1 MNESIQEV
9 VLFIEELE
17 SDSTIPKNVKA
28 KLLELNKE
36 LKKTSNENLSL
47 IINKSLSNL
56 DDISSDVNL
65 DSFTRQQIWGITS
78 MLESID
84 LN

>member
-1 MNESIQEV
+1 MNEILQEV
-9 VLFIEELE
+9 IEFIDDLE
-17 SDSTIPKNVKA
+17 TDTSIPKNVKL
-28 KLLELNKE
+28 KLINLNKE
-36 LKKTSNENLSL
+36 LKKTNENNLSL
-47 IINKSLSNL
+47 TINKMLSDL

-65 DSFTRQQIWGITS
+65 DSFTRQQIWGISS